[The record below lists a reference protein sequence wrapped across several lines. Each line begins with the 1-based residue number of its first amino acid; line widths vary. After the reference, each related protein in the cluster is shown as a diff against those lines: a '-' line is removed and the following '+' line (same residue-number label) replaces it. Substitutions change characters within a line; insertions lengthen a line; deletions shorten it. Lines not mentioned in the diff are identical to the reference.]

1 MVFAFLMFFGSSL
14 IAFYE
19 GSGIVDNPWEWAYS
33 TPFSHFIGGGVQQ
46 ASDISIFD
54 YFVYAAKFHP
64 AYPLMMMLSIIY
76 LFILLGVILSKRKK
90 SITPLYFGLF
100 SFIMLALAFVL
111 LNASTLGGKVFS
123 YLFLAVGIALLV
135 FSLIVK
141 KKLVE
146 QI

>member
-1 MVFAFLMFFGSSL
+1 MFIGSTL

-46 ASDISIFD
+46 ASDISSFD
-54 YFVYAAKFHP
+54 YFVYAAKFQP

-76 LFILLGVILSKRKK
+76 LVILLGVILFKRKK
-90 SITPLYFGLF
+90 SITSLYFGLF
-100 SFIMLALAFVL
+100 SLIMFALAFVL
-111 LNASTLGGKVFS
+111 LNASTLGGKAFS
-123 YLFLAVGIALLV
+123 YLFLVVGIALLAIS
-135 FSLIVK
+135 FIVK
-141 KKLVE
+141 RKMLVMQ